1 MQVVLEEKLVDLE
14 VEEEMWNENVEK
26 MIDVVDSLKDFGK
39 KFKKANDKTRKLMI
53 KLMTK
58 KIIANFLQ
66 GRLT

>member
-1 MQVVLEEKLVDLE
+1 VQVVLEEKLVDLE